1 MKVADEERVRLRR
14 AVPACC
20 SRLTQSISSCAL
32 PSYNDAHWALV
43 CIEIPRSDTDVVCEY
58 EASVTSERHALAER
72 TNNQKRLHLFDAKAK
87 TLTQSMVLQ
96 HGGVADE
103 SGCGR
108 RPECT
113 G

>member
-58 EASVTSERHALAER
+58 EVTVSSELHAQAETCQKGHRSRNDKRRRHPLESQ
-72 TNNQKRLHLFDAKAK
+72 TK
-87 TLTQSMVLQ
+87 TQNRRGVLK
-96 HGGVADE
+96 HGGA
-103 SGCGR
+103 SPRGHA
-108 RPECT
+108 
-113 G
+113 